1 LLSFSFL
8 DGLLESLDLSARGSP
23 SATCTSEEMG

>member
-1 LLSFSFL
+1 LSFL

-23 SATCTSEEMG
+23 SAACTSEEKG